1 MPRSLPAALLLV
13 LSATAALARVVS
25 YAPYTDRISVPAIG
39 SRLNRHFALV
49 EVSLTSFISTGT
61 SRGQIVLYDSKGV
74 EEPRVV
80 FPQDSS
86 EVFIQAVAVR
96 EPLDEPVMILV
107 ITNPPN
113 PTWNLSV
120 DSGRTWKKLAI
131 NDRFL
136 GPSAQVDV
144 GGVFARSR
152 YSNLRVGNRDYPF
165 VAITEG
171 ADAYRLLAIGADGT
185 TKTLM
190 STPPTSSLWLSG
202 SDLDRRRFL
211 VRTGNDIRIVDMNG
225 SNTTIG
231 TASGTSSVEGW
242 ITPSGAAYIEQWKAP
257 NDIALRLHENGATT
271 FVAGTFDPAN
281 PVLPPYPSDTQNPF
295 FAVPMADYNG
305 AWIVKRTIGGPTQLF
320 SHSPQRALTEHWSDI
335 TAPEVEAIHPSLNGS
350 KVLIQVHRP
359 RRAADQL
366 LFKDPALAIWS
377 VGDPAPRF
385 YDELYL
391 AESAD
396 KGFVH
401 LDVDAIESGA
411 PFVFDSGRASSGGP
425 IVSPVPSPS
434 PGGGSDVVQ
443 EWGVVRGSLT
453 QRLVVPGFGRTP
465 GAFGSLW
472 RSDVT
477 FDNPSD
483 TPVNVTLRFIAA
495 GDAVTASAAKTIQLH
510 LGAHETRLVADAAK
524 ELFGIE
530 SATGS
535 LFIEPEGRAAINAT
549 GRTYTQSSKGTYG
562 YGMNAIDVFASTSA
576 RFPVTF
582 SGAFQGS
589 NFRTNLFLTDVSGR
603 GTAASFDVSGPY
615 GTVETS
621 GISTETSASGV
632 LQRNSLGFLLAL
644 PSQAVGSLTVR
655 PTRGEAIASIFSVD
669 NRTNDP
675 TFYPPDL
682 SVGAVRTIP
691 VVGHLDGANGS
702 QFRSDLF
709 LYNQSAQTKSV
720 SIEMRSWTS
729 PNDQAFL
736 TVTLLPH
743 EARMIP
749 DVLFNAFN
757 RTGQARLRIGSQG
770 SALDSS
776 VRVTS
781 RTYTVDAN
789 GGTYGFL
796 MPPLNSFQTATT
808 GDTLEILGTALD
820 NRFRTNI
827 GLVDVSASF
836 TSTAPRARIEIIG
849 TNDELLDSFETPI
862 PSVGGTQLND
872 VFRARS
878 LRHDAL
884 PVMIRITPLQGM
896 IGAYAAM
903 VDNESN
909 DPTYFAA
916 NLGAK

>member
-1 MPRSLPAALLLV
+1 MPRSLPTALLLV

-25 YAPYTDRISVPAIG
+25 YAPYTDRVSVPAVG
-39 SRLNRHFALV
+39 SRFNRHFALV
-49 EVSLTSFISTGT
+49 ETSVTQSFFGSST
-61 SRGQIVLYDSKGV
+61 SRGQIVLYDSKGQ
-74 EEPRVV
+74 EEPRVI

-86 EVFIQAVAVR
+86 EPFFDGVAVR
-96 EPLDEPVMILV
+96 EPLEEPAMILAV
-107 ITNPPN
+107 TSPPN
-113 PTWNLSV
+113 QTWNLST

-131 NDRFL
+131 TERL
-136 GPSAQVDV
+136 VAIPTQVDV
-144 GGVFARSR
+144 GGFIARNR
-152 YSNLRVGNRDYPF
+152 YSSLRVGNRDYPF
-165 VAITEG
+165 VAVSYNGTS
-171 ADAYRLLAIGADGT
+171 YHLLAIGVDGSSKELMTST
-185 TKTLM
+185 TQI
-190 STPPTSSLWLSG
+190 WLAG
-202 SDLDRRRFL
+202 FDLERRRFL
-211 VRTGNDIRIVDMNG
+211 VRSGSQLSIVDTNG
-225 SNTTIG
+225 TISVAG
-231 TASGTSSVEGW
+231 VVADGYVEGW
-242 ITPSGAAYIEQWKAP
+242 ITPSGAAYVEHWKGA
-257 NDIALRLHENGATT
+257 NDIALWLHSNGTAT
-271 FVAGTFDPAN
+271 FIAGTVDKTN
-281 PVLPPYPSDTQNPF
+281 PNAALPPYPTNTQNPF

-305 AWIVKRTIGGPTQLF
+305 AWIVKRTVGGPTQLF
-320 SHSPQRALTEHWSDI
+320 SHSPQRALIEHWSDI
-335 TAPEVEAIHPSLNGS
+335 TAPEVEAIHPALNGS
-350 KVLIQVHRP
+350 KLLIQVHRP
-359 RRAADQL
+359 RRASDQL
-366 LFKDPALAIWS
+366 LFKDPALAVWS
-377 VGDPAPRF
+377 IGDQAPRF

-391 AESAD
+391 AESSD

-401 LDVDAIESGA
+401 LDVDNIETGA
-411 PFVFDSGRASSGGP
+411 PFVFDSGRTNTAGP
-425 IVSPVPSPS
+425 ILSPGPVPS

-472 RSDVT
+472 RSDLT
-477 FDNPSD
+477 LDNPSD
-483 TPVNVTLRFIAA
+483 AAVNVTLRFVAA
-495 GDAVTASAAKTIQLH
+495 GDAVTAAAATSIQLR
-510 LGAHETRLVADAAK
+510 LAAHETRLIADAAK

-562 YGMNAIDVFASTSA
+562 YGMNAIDVFAATSA

-644 PSQAVGSLTVR
+644 PSQAIGSLTVR

-682 SVGAVRTIP
+682 SVGTVRTIP

-709 LYNQSAQTKSV
+709 LYNLSAQTKSV

-736 TVTLLPH
+736 NITLLPR

-749 DVLFNAFN
+749 DVLFTAFN

-827 GLVDVSASF
+827 GLVDVTATFSS
-836 TSTAPRARIEIIG
+836 SAPRARIEIIG
-849 TNDELLDSFETPI
+849 TDDELLDSFETSI